1 MNNYDH
7 LKNRSMKWSFKIR
20 SVNSV
25 LTREFAE
32 DYFFS
37 GESHDFW
44 ELVYVERGKLTVA
57 EDESVYELGEGQ
69 IIFHAPM
76 EFHRFWSKK
85 SENAIFRIISFSLE
99 VNFEHNLDKGVFT
112 LGAELREQFF
122 DTFTHVLNNH
132 YVASSDGDG
141 ADDNPIE
148 KTLAIKKL
156 EAFLLYVLSDVRP
169 VERLDFS
176 QAAKRYREVVC
187 FMEDN
192 RFHSLSLE
200 DIANEMHMS
209 QSYIKKL
216 FMTYAGCGAMRYF
229 MHLKI
234 VSSLVFLRRGD
245 TVREISEM
253 FCFSSPNY
261 YSTVFKREMG
271 MLPTEYRN
279 KEAKNRIK

>member
-1 MNNYDH
+1 MSYYDY
-7 LKNRSMKWSFKIR
+7 LKLRSTKWSFKIR
-20 SVNSV
+20 SINSV
-25 LTREFAE
+25 FTREFSE

-44 ELVYVERGKLTVA
+44 ELIYVERGKLTVA

-99 VNFEHNLDKGVFT
+99 TNFEHDLDKGVFT

-132 YVASSDGDG
+132 YVSSSDDER
-141 ADDNPIE
+141 AEDNPIE

-156 EAFLLYVLSDVRP
+156 ETFLLSVLSDVRP
-169 VERLDFS
+169 MEKLDFS
-176 QAAKRYREVVC
+176 QTAKRYREVVC
-187 FMEDN
+187 YMEDN
-192 RFHSLSLE
+192 RFRSLSLA
-200 DIANEMHMS
+200 DIANGMHMS

-216 FMTYAGCGAMRYF
+216 FMMYAGCGAMHYF
-229 MHLKI
+229 VHLKI
-234 VSSLVFLRRGD
+234 VASLVFLRRGD
-245 TVREISEM
+245 TIREISEM
-253 FCFSSPNY
+253 FGFSSPNY
-261 YSTVFKREMG
+261 YSTVFKREIG